1 MINKVTQYY
10 RILIRCAKEAGQYEA
25 LLFQQGCC
33 LGINYWILR
42 DKVNTTIS
50 FDHLIITIGEW
61 KKQHQ
66 IPNEQIIDETIMKI

>member
-1 MINKVTQYY
+1 MIYKVTEVY
-10 RILIRCAKEAGQYEA
+10 RILIRCTKKAGQYEA

-33 LGINYWILR
+33 FGINHWVLR
-42 DKVNTTIS
+42 DKANTKIS

-66 IPNEQIIDETIMKI
+66 IPDEQITDETIMKF